1 MKEIAQLPINSELKS
16 KFEFLA
22 SNEGKL
28 DYKKEIE
35 ERKSSLFS
43 LISQYKLKMSLE
55 DFVALTPR
63 IAVLFFQIKVN

>member
-1 MKEIAQLPINSELKS
+1 MKEIAQLPIDSELKS

-55 DFVALTPR
+55 EFVTLTPR
-63 IAVLFFQIKVN
+63 IAVLF

>member
-1 MKEIAQLPINSELKS
+1 MKEIAQLPIDSELKS